1 MKSKGLLVLFI
12 LCSIL
17 LLVSSCKKN
26 TDQGVTETASSKA
39 SEVVQAEKET
49 VTEKKAEEKTAQVK
63 ADESSNAPE
72 KTTAEVKVEKAEEVK
87 TEESVADEKTVEPV
101 VTETAQVLYEE
112 PSVTVET
119 VVIAEEPS
127 IALAEEEKAE
137 ESSSIDVIY
146 QDTLTYKG
154 LTTDVTVSGNEA
166 TLSLPENFGLEEVQ
180 KCASVI
186 NEVFPVEASLVTYSL
201 VGDTLVLTYPEQ
213 TEEFLILAL
222 NTLREEAM
230 AVIDSIYEEVVE
242 AAEEVSGEVVSA
254 SEEEKTETAATEE
267 NKDGFFLSFTYSYGG
282 YTTDITVSPTEATLT
297 VPEGLGYEL
306 ITAVSEYVV
315 SSFPAEA
322 ALIAYG
328 FDGNKV
334 VLTYPEQTEEYI
346 IAILPYVEE
355 KVIDYFGIFGLE
367 SEAEV
372 EKAIEEE
379 SVSVSM
385 ITEPV
390 KESEEAVALVIVAEE
405 PAIEEEGKTEEAV
418 YSDTLAYN
426 GLSTKLEVYTT
437 HASLTI
443 PAGVTAEDIL
453 RVVEM
458 INSSYRNEASLV
470 TYSISGDT
478 VVLTYPEQTEE
489 FLLLALDVLRNQ
501 AMAYIDSLAQ
511 KTAVEAVPEAAS
523 VTETAAASEKEKVTE
538 AATAPETEKV
548 TETASAPEKEKTTE
562 AATVPEKEKV
572 TETVV
577 SAEEGKKTEQDAV
590 PSFEVSPV
598 SVPVVSNRAE
608 KALRFSVAAV
618 AVPKFNLNGGWANP
632 FVAGFGLRAE
642 MGIGS
647 FAFGLKGQYD
657 LSSYILA
664 EVYGRW
670 NFICREK
677 VDFYALA
684 GLGAAFGVGANSSV
698 ISFVSEV
705 GAGAEWKAF
714 SHVAFF
720 GEVTG
725 QWSVSKPGFEIGA
738 TVGVKA
744 NF

>member
-49 VTEKKAEEKTAQVK
+49 VTEKKAEEKTAQLK

-87 TEESVADEKTVEPV
+87 TEESAADEKAEEPV

-119 VVIAEEPS
+119 VVVEEPS
-127 IALAEEEKAE
+127 IVSAEEEKAE

-201 VGDTLVLTYPEQ
+201 VGNTLVLTYPEQ

-222 NTLREEAM
+222 TTLREEAM

-254 SEEEKTETAATEE
+254 SDEEKTETAATEE

-297 VPEGLGYEL
+297 VPEGMGYEW

-405 PAIEEEGKTEEAV
+405 EGKTEEAV

-458 INSSYRNEASLV
+458 INSSYRSEASLV
-470 TYSISGDT
+470 TYSISCDT

-598 SVPVVSNRAE
+598 SVPDVSNRAE

-670 NFICREK
+670 NFICGEK

-684 GLGAAFGVGANSSV
+684 GLGVAFGVGANSSV